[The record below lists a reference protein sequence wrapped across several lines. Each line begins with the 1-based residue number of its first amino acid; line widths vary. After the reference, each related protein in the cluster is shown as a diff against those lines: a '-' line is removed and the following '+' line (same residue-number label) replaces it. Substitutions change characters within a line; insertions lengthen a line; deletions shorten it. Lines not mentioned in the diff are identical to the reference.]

1 MTTTV
6 AVPTMKAAQVTA
18 AGASLTIVEL
28 PIAEPRPRTSA
39 HQRVSESG
47 THVLNRKHPAV
58 VRDPPFPVL
67 SV

>member
-28 PIAEPRPRTSA
+28 PNQAQDRCA
-39 HQRVSESG
+39 
-47 THVLNRKHPAV
+47 
-58 VRDPPFPVL
+58 
-67 SV
+67 